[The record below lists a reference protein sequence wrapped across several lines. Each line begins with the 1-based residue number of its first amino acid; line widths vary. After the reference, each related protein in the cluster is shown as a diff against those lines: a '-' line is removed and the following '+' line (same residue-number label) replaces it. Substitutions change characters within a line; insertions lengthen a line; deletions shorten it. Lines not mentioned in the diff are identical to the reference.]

1 MKNGHSL
8 LQKLRDTST
17 SKNVESI
24 SVKSGANVLHVL
36 QRAENRE
43 EIFGICTPSMNISGC
58 HLHQGTGCQI
68 NVCNLV

>member
-24 SVKSGANVLHVL
+24 SVTSGANVLHVL

-43 EIFGICTPSMNISGC
+43 KILEFVLP
-58 HLHQGTGCQI
+58 Q
-68 NVCNLV
+68 